1 MPRKTTVNN
10 GLRGRA
16 SPLLAA
22 RTLSRRLEQ
31 LRGCHLDPENLR
43 THGGLRAELPWMTAH
58 QGYQD
63 FAASTGAGAA
73 APTGPEGSR
82 SKFTAFFCS
91 SNAFM
96 KAAPA

>member
-1 MPRKTTVNN
+1 MPRKTMGKN
-10 GLRGRA
+10 GVRGRA

-22 RTLSRRLEQ
+22 STLSRRLKQ
-31 LRGCHLDPENLR
+31 LRGCHLDQGNLR
-43 THGGLRAELPWMTAH
+43 THGGLRAELPWVTAH

-63 FAASTGAGAA
+63 LAASTGAGAA